1 MRRYGLVIGIATV
14 VVLLGADYAAA
25 QRVDDADLTVT
36 ARNRGGF
43 ECGMTSNFDFGSVD
57 PTGTDYGT
65 PNVLA
70 LGRNGG
76 NTGSVYVNQVGSV
89 QWGCRASP
97 PGFVFIALNSTA
109 TDHTGGM
116 LANDLEVRLRSRRI
130 GIYTGYQLFASQALL
145 ALALPV
151 GNGIFGV
158 TGVADLRLTVR
169 DVDPPGLNTW
179 VVKLRATAFP

>member
-1 MRRYGLVIGIATV
+1 MCRYGLLIGMTTLF
-14 VVLLGADYAAA
+14 VLCGAEHAAA
-25 QRVDDADLTVT
+25 QRVDDADIIVT

-65 PNVLA
+65 PDVIA
-70 LGRNGG
+70 QGRNGS
-76 NTGSVYVNQVGSV
+76 NTGSVYTNRVGSV
-89 QWGCRASP
+89 QWRCRASP

-109 TDHTGGM
+109 ADHTGGM
-116 LANDLEVRLRSRRI
+116 LDDDLEVRLRSRRI
-130 GIYTGYQLFASQALL
+130 GIYTGYQLFTSQALL

-179 VVKLRATAFP
+179 IVKLRATAFP